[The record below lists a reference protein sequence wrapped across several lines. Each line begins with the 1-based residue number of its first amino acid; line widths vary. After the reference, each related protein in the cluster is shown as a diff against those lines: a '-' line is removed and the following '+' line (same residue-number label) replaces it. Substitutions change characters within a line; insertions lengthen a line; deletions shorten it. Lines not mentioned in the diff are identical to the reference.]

1 MKYLLFVAVFVVV
14 YIPVRLV
21 IRYFRNRGRK

>member
-1 MKYLLFVAVFVVV
+1 MKYILFLVVFVVV

-21 IRYFRNRGRK
+21 IRYFRNRGCK